1 MSSVAAIAPSPVE
14 VVRGALARMDAAVD
28 ETLAG
33 LSAMAAS
40 RSSVSEREW
49 RETLAAI
56 ERLGRRVD
64 AARLRTI
71 AGAEAA
77 GAPGRTGFVDTGAW
91 VSRHTRANRPVA
103 ASDALV
109 AGALGE
115 GDPTLVLVGTDGQTS
130 EPGRGGPDGGMSPG
144 GERSAEGTARM
155 AGRTATGMALDAGD
169 ISADHARVIVHALAG
184 LPAAVTEGERA
195 KCERELVRLAA
206 NRTPAQLRKAAR
218 RVLEVIEADAAA
230 VDAHEEQVVAAVE
243 TRARERSAFWIKDNH
258 DGTMTGQFTVP
269 WYSGAA
275 LKKIIDAM
283 TAPRRSSRLATV
295 TGSSSPTGQTAGG
308 APGTTGSSSPAG
320 RGAGGA
326 PTTTGAGSAA
336 GPAAGGARGTTGA
349 GGAEGAGDDVTWR
362 TEELSWQQRRG
373 LAFAD
378 LLQRVPTDHLHPKT
392 AATVLVTVG
401 LDTLAGAAARVAGT
415 DVGDDISAGHAR
427 RLACEAGI
435 IPAVLG
441 GTSVPL
447 DLGRQRRLHSEAQRV
462 ALALLYDECAADG
475 CDRPLAWTE
484 THHLVAWRDG
494 GNTRVDEAIPLCG
507 SHHHLIDRDDT
518 EHTVERHADGRV
530 TIHFR
535 RAEG

>member
-1 MSSVAAIAPSPVE
+1 MSSVAVIEPSPVE

-28 ETLAG
+28 DALAG

-40 RSSVSEREW
+40 RSGVSEREW
-49 RETLAAI
+49 RETLGTV

-77 GAPGRTGFVDTGAW
+77 GAPGQMGFVDTGSW
-91 VSRHTRANRPVA
+91 VSRHTRANRPAA

-109 AGALGE
+109 AGALGD
-115 GDPTLVLVGTDGQTS
+115 GDPALVLVGTYGQTP
-130 EPGRGGPDGGMSPG
+130 EPGRGGSDGGMGAG
-144 GERSAEGTARM
+144 GERVAEGTARM

-184 LPAAVTEGERA
+184 LPAAVKEGERA

-218 RVLEVIEADAAA
+218 RVLEVVEADAAA
-230 VDAHEEQVVAAVE
+230 VDAHEEQVVAEAE

-295 TGSSSPTGQTAGG
+295 TGSGSAADPAAGG
-308 APGTTGSSSPAG
+308 APS
-320 RGAGGA
+320 
-326 PTTTGAGSAA
+326 TTGAGS
-336 GPAAGGARGTTGA
+336 PADPVAGGAPSTTGAGSPADPLAGGASGTTGA
-349 GGAEGAGDDVTWR
+349 GGAGDDDATWR
-362 TEELSWQQRRG
+362 AEELSWQQRRG

-401 LDTLAGAAARVAGT
+401 LETLTGAAARVAGT
-415 DVGDDISAGHAR
+415 DVGDDISAGYAR

-484 THHLVAWRDG
+484 THHLIAWRDG